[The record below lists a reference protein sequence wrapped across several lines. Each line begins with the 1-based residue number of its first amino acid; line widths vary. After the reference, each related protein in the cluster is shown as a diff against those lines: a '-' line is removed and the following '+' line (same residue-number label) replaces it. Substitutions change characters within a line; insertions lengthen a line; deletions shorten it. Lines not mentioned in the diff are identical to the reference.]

1 MTGRLKQYPPS
12 LQFAAFV
19 GIFLICILLYMIFL
33 VAIFPLI
40 SGASLASMQKAL
52 TYAQGSSQSVSPKVL
67 GYLKLTQFLYTLV
80 VYLFP
85 PVIFAWLS
93 FERPGNWLGID
104 RKPRYLPVI
113 LALLIMFLA
122 LPFVSFTGDWNHTWP
137 FSPEQR
143 RTEAETEALT
153 RMLLTMPDLA
163 SLLINLLIIAAAP
176 AIAEEFFFR
185 GVMQRLFIRMLPTVP
200 WLAIAI
206 TAACFSAI
214 HMQWMDFIPRLLLG
228 FLLGAIYY
236 LSGNLWLS
244 IVGHFLN
251 NGLQVVMVYLYQIKV
266 LKTDP
271 MDAGTTEWYLAIGS
285 LVLTIAAAW
294 LLHKR
299 IPPAERRTLQGQK
312 DFTDNIESIGK

>member
-19 GIFLICILLYMIFL
+19 AIFLICFLLYMTFL

-40 SGASLASMQKAL
+40 SGTSLASMQKAL
-52 TYAQGSSQSVSPKVL
+52 TYAQESSVPVSPKVL

-93 FERPGNWLGID
+93 FKRAANWLSID
-104 RKPRYLPVI
+104 RSPRLMGII

-122 LPFVSFTGDWNHTWP
+122 LPFVSFTADWNHTWP
-137 FSPEQR
+137 FSADLK
-143 RTEAETEALT
+143 RTEQETEALT
-153 RMLLTMPDLA
+153 RVLLTMPDIT

-185 GVMQRLFIRMLPTVP
+185 GVMQRLFIEMLPKVP
-200 WLAIAI
+200 WLAIVI

-228 FLLGAIYY
+228 FLLGTIYY

-244 IVGHFLN
+244 IAGHFLN

-271 MDAGTTEWYLAIGS
+271 MDAGNTEWYLAIGS
-285 LVLTIAAAW
+285 LALTIVVAW
-294 LLHKR
+294 QLYQR
-299 IPPAERRTLQGQK
+299 TPAAERNFPQQRT